1 MQANSILPIPLPDG
15 IYCGTWKESY
25 VTVSIK
31 GEETTFKVDKGVWR
45 RKFPCIVIIYN
56 KQAIIDSG
64 NPLVCSNWMVNMH
77 SNESLVIKNNL

>member
-31 GEETTFKVDKGVWR
+31 GEETTFKVDKEVRR
-45 RKFPCIVIIYN
+45 RKFPCIVSISN
-56 KQAIIDSG
+56 KQASIDSG
-64 NPLVCSNWMVNMH
+64 NPLI
-77 SNESLVIKNNL
+77 ESIERWKKKQISGMRSM